1 MIGPMGGSQESTGES
16 RLRAPAVHRAVSALA
31 CPVVGYFVARLLVRL
46 APSLPPAI
54 TYAVCLAVAVALG
67 WRAWSARIELG
78 TKSLRVHNTLATTT
92 VDRREVRRVSS
103 AGRLEW
109 NRPGS
114 RPVRLPSE
122 ALRGAWWTFGT
133 GRTAYALNRERLE
146 SWARLT
152 SRLDRDAD
160 LDPEAA

>member
-1 MIGPMGGSQESTGES
+1 MIGPMGGSQESTGDS
-16 RLRAPAVHRAVSALA
+16 RLRAPAAHRAVSALA

-46 APSLPPAI
+46 VPALPSAI

-92 VDRREVRRVSS
+92 LDRREVRRVSS
-103 AGRLEW
+103 GGRLEW
-109 NRPGS
+109 DRPGS

-146 SWARLT
+146 SWTRLTARL
-152 SRLDRDAD
+152 D
-160 LDPEAA
+160 LDSESV